1 MLQPQLPSL
10 SSAHSLTN
18 KVHSALLFLEETPMM
33 RTRLAVVALAFLILA
48 GAAFAADPPNLVT
61 MEGNVEKIGKESL
74 TIQPRQT
81 GGKFGKAITLKLTGT
96 SKLTTLTTQDRSGKA
111 VLVQR
116 DTDIKDLQKNQNIA
130 VIYASAKDGNV
141 LLSAVVL
148 PAAEK

>member
-1 MLQPQLPSL
+1 MI
-10 SSAHSLTN
+10 
-18 KVHSALLFLEETPMM
+18 
-33 RTRLAVVALAFLILA
+33 RTRIAVVALACLIIA
-48 GAAFAADPPNLVT
+48 GAAIAADPPNLVT
-61 MEGNVEKIGKESL
+61 VEGNVEKIGKESL
-74 TIQPRQT
+74 IIQPRQS

-96 SKLTTLTTQDRSGKA
+96 SKVTTLTTQDRGGKE

-116 DTDIKDLQKNQNIA
+116 DTEVKDLHKNQNIA